1 MIHWFSCFIVVSIND
16 KDTLEIMAF
25 GQKIKQIRLE
35 KGFSQEQ
42 VAKEMGYPTNTYV
55 SDVER
60 GRFVPQPDKLE
71 KLARALGMTYEE
83 IEDLLLESKLQDL
96 GLDDP
101 GFTLMFKEVPNMTR
115 EEKHSLIRAY
125 EAVIKARKPERKKR
139 SS

>member
-1 MIHWFSCFIVVSIND
+1 M
-16 KDTLEIMAF
+16 TF

-35 KGFSQEQ
+35 KGLSQEK
-42 VAKEMGYPTNTYV
+42 VAKAMGYPNNTYV

-60 GRFVPQPDKLE
+60 GLFVPQQDKLDR
-71 KLARALGMTYEE
+71 LAKALGITYEE

-115 EEKHSLIRAY
+115 EEKQSLIRAY
-125 EAVIKARKPERKKR
+125 EKVIKARRPERKKR

>member
-1 MIHWFSCFIVVSIND
+1 
-16 KDTLEIMAF
+16 MAF

-35 KGFSQEQ
+35 KGLSQEK
-42 VAKEMGYPTNTYV
+42 VARDMGYPNNTYV

-71 KLARALGMTYEE
+71 KLAKALGIAYEE
-83 IEDLLLESKLQDL
+83 IEDLLLESRLQEL

-115 EEKHSLIRAY
+115 EEKGSLLQAY